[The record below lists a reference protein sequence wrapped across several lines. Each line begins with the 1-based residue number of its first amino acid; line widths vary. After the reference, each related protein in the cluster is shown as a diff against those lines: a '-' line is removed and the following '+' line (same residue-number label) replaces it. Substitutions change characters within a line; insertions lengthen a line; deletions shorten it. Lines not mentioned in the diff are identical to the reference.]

1 MKSFPARTI
10 RLVLALLLV
19 LGSNGAQAEIQR
31 LLLVT
36 ATPELEGLQL
46 SRKDI
51 SRLYLSRPIYHNTGM
66 RLIPLINLSDPLA
79 HEVFLQKI
87 MLMSARSYDRLLL
100 SRVFRQGGRRPE
112 RFHSLLHLIETL
124 QRHPG
129 SITYMWQHE
138 ARQYP
143 RLMTLM
149 ELWQGNVR

>member
-51 SRLYLSRPIYHNTGM
+51 SRLYLSKPLYHAGL
-66 RLIPLINLSDPLA
+66 RLVPLINLSDPLA
-79 HEVFLQKI
+79 HEVFLQKV

-100 SRVFRQGGRRPE
+100 SRVFRRGGTRPE
-112 RFHSLLHLIETL
+112 RFHSLLRLIETL
-124 QRHPG
+124 QEHPG

-138 ARQYP
+138 AVRYP
-143 RLMTLM
+143 RLTTLM